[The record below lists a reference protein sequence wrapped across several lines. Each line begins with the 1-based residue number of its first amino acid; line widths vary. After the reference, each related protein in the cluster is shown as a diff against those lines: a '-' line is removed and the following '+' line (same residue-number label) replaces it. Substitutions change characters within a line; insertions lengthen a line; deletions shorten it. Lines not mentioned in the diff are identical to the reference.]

1 MSSHQASRA
10 TLEEDA
16 SGRWQ
21 NDSVYGP
28 HRTPENAQRESL
40 SETAAYDTR
49 LRLSS
54 CRIHSTVRFQLA
66 PVWSTNSKSLILND

>member
-1 MSSHQASRA
+1 MLEASLSICRIVILA
-10 TLEEDA
+10 DHAHE
-16 SGRWQ
+16 
-21 NDSVYGP
+21 P
-28 HRTPENAQRESL
+28 L

-66 PVWSTNSKSLILND
+66 LFLIRQPGRAASATVLQG